1 MENTMMAFMPIRTKT
16 TGALVSL
23 AHMTAME
30 QIAEKTCIIYLD
42 DGSQFEV
49 PYSLTELAKIA
60 DESFTDFIR
69 NSMKATKAVLE
80 ENEEE

>member
-1 MENTMMAFMPIRTKT
+1 MENTTMAFMPIRTT
-16 TGALVSL
+16 TSCALVSL

-30 QIAEKTCIIYLD
+30 QINPKTCIIYLD

-49 PYSLTELAKIA
+49 PYSLTELTKIA

-80 ENEEE
+80 EGEE